1 MSYELDDV
9 KKIFSDYVERMDK
22 SIESMKIEF
31 QNIRAGR
38 ANPHILDKITVE
50 AYGAPTPLNQIG
62 NITVAEARVLIVSVW
77 DTSLLKAAEKAI
89 LAANI
94 GLTPTNDGKILRLVF
109 PEITGERRKE
119 LVKTVKTVGETA
131 KVALRNERRDVLE
144 GLKKLKKDNL
154 ITEDDQKTFEKDA
167 EKLIAQKTELVEKL
181 VKDKEDEIIS
191 V

>member
-1 MSYELDDV
+1 MGYELAEV
-9 KKIFSDYVERMDK
+9 KKIFSDYTERMEK
-22 SIESMKIEF
+22 SVESMKIEF

-50 AYGAPTPLNQIG
+50 AYGVPTPLNQIG
-62 NITVAEARVLIVSVW
+62 NITVPEARVLIVSVW

-94 GLTPTNDGKILRLVF
+94 GITPTNDGKILRLVF
-109 PEITGERRKE
+109 PEVTGERRKE
-119 LVKTVKTVGETA
+119 LVKTVKTAGETA

-167 EKLIAQKTELVEKL
+167 DKLIAQKNELVDRLIKEK
-181 VKDKEDEIIS
+181 EEEILS

>member
-1 MSYELDDV
+1 MGYELDEV
-9 KKIFSDYVERMDK
+9 KKIFSDYAERMDK

-62 NITVAEARVLIVSVW
+62 NITVTEARVLVVSVW

-109 PEITGERRKE
+109 PELTGERRKE
-119 LVKTVKTVGETA
+119 LVKTVKTVGEAA
-131 KVALRNERRDVLE
+131 KVALRNERRDILE
-144 GLKKLKKDNL
+144 GLKRFKKDNL

-167 EKLIAQKTELVEKL
+167 EKLISQKIELVEKL
-181 VKDKEDEIIS
+181 VKDKENEIIS

>member
-1 MSYELDDV
+1 MSYELDEV

-22 SIESMKIEF
+22 SIDSMKIEF

-62 NITVAEARVLIVSVW
+62 NITVAEARVLIISVW

-109 PEITGERRKE
+109 PELTGERRKE
-119 LVKTVKTVGETA
+119 LVKTVKTVGEAT

-144 GLKKLKKDNL
+144 GLKRFKKDNL

-167 EKLIAQKTELVEKL
+167 EKLIAQKTEIVERL
-181 VKDKEDEIIS
+181 VKEKEDEIVS